1 MAETMLDEPE
11 ALVPSSQRSFGQWIK
26 DRLLRRDTQRLL
38 VNISIILIIGTF
50 VQIQTGLF
58 WTVRNWQAISVAIA
72 VVTVCAV
79 AMTLVMIAGH
89 IDVSVPGNVVL
100 GGIVAGLLIVD
111 FNFPV
116 WLAFIVA
123 ACVGGLI
130 GVFNSFLVLGVG
142 ITSLIATI
150 GTFYM
155 AQGIAN
161 LLTNGLPIAG
171 LPPEFMT
178 LGGGRIWGVPYAVP
192 MIALFVGVFV
202 GIQRLT
208 LLGRWV
214 VATGSNPDAAFLN
227 GVNVTRTTTAVFV
240 LSGMAAGWGGV
251 VYSSRLGNPSPQLD
265 DALLFQVIVAIVI
278 GGTSLFGGE
287 GSVLGTFVG
296 AVLIGVVNNGL
307 NLMGIST
314 FWQYIALG
322 VLLIGSVGLDNV
334 LRRDS
339 FHRMRRNVKLK
350 MFRPN
355 TAKESIDAPPSG
367 SAQSGAESG
376 VGEPVGQTTGQ
387 EDSPLEPSSTGGE

>member
-1 MAETMLDEPE
+1 MSETTDAAAVVTPTASTSPVKE
-11 ALVPSSQRSFGQWIK
+11 WIK
-26 DRLLRRDTQRLL
+26 VRLLRRDTQRLM
-38 VNISIILIIGTF
+38 VNIFIIVVIGTF
-50 VQIQTGLF
+50 VHSRTGLF

-111 FNFPV
+111 YDFPV

-123 ACVGGLI
+123 ALVGGLI
-130 GVFNSFLVLGVG
+130 GLFNAGLVLGLG

-155 AQGIAN
+155 AQGLAN

-178 LGGGRIWGVPYAVP
+178 LGGGKVGGFPYAVP
-192 MIALFVGVFV
+192 MVLLFVAVFV
-202 GIQRLT
+202 AIQRFT
-208 LLGRWV
+208 LLGRWI
-214 VATGSNPDAAFLN
+214 VATGSNADAAFLN
-227 GVNVTRTTTAVFV
+227 GVNVTRTTTMCFL

-251 VYSSRLGNPSPQLD
+251 FYSSRLGNPSPQLD

-296 AVLIGVVNNGL
+296 AILIGVVNNGL

-314 FWQYIALG
+314 FYQYIALG
-322 VLLIGSVGLDNV
+322 ILLIGSVGSDTV

-339 FHRMRRNVKLK
+339 FQRMRRNLK
-350 MFRPN
+350 ATVFN
-355 TAKESIDAPPSG
+355 SESQA
-367 SAQSGAESG
+367 AA
-376 VGEPVGQTTGQ
+376 
-387 EDSPLEPSSTGGE
+387 